1 MIIVTILRRSC
12 LSDLVSRPI
21 NQSDGPGVPFQ
32 NVKTINKTL
41 QERQIFHDISFW
53 VGTICGN
60 FHRASNAILGYNRL
74 TQLITNISGSQ

>member
-12 LSDLVSRPI
+12 LSDLVSWPI
-21 NQSDGPGVPFQ
+21 NQSDSPGVPFQ

-53 VGTICGN
+53 N
-60 FHRASNAILGYNRL
+60 NMW
-74 TQLITNISGSQ
+74 

>member
-41 QERQIFHDISFW
+41 QELQTFHGISFR

-60 FHRASNAILGYNRL
+60 FQRASNVILG
-74 TQLITNISGSQ
+74 